1 MSGITGSPAPSA
13 RFGLLVVILIVVAI
27 AAIVLVVLIIGR
39 RWMHA
44 STQRQPAQHPV
55 HPPDRGGRTLI
66 PVERSPFVDR

>member
-1 MSGITGSPAPSA
+1 MTGITGSPAPST
-13 RFGLLVVILIVVAI
+13 RIGLLVVILIVVAI

-44 STQRQPAQHPV
+44 STRRQPAQHPV
-55 HPPDRGGRTLI
+55 HPPDRGGGTLI